1 LKNLS
6 EVERRFKI
14 NVFCKKPQ
22 AAVAYLLRCADSSA
36 DEISSFIKSH
46 NVSREAYESCPKNH
60 RHHRTVSL
68 AFGQDLSR
76 RGCHREAGTI
86 FRRAKLLEEA
96 LEEFKKCM
104 HWREIINLMN
114 ELKVEEKVKLRMIGC
129 MARALAG
136 DRSTVKDAAILY
148 EHYANDFEMAVN
160 VLARNYF
167 LEEAIHVAT
176 RHNQREMIGTVDNT
190 TVFDL
195 MLLIGFAAFEVL
207 PMLHR
212 QKTHFGE
219 KLIELFD
226 TYDQYRTRLAQVR
239 QIKVD
244 KFNRPYDDDDRDD
257 LFSDAGSTIT
267 KSSRSSRR
275 VTFVFVVQAL
285 HSVVAGLAVR
295 QLRREIVEKKKRRN
309 RIYVRV
315 GCTKT

>member
-1 LKNLS
+1 
-6 EVERRFKI
+6 
-14 NVFCKKPQ
+14 
-22 AAVAYLLRCADSSA
+22 
-36 DEISSFIKSH
+36 
-46 NVSREAYESCPKNH
+46 
-60 RHHRTVSL
+60 
-68 AFGQDLSR
+68 
-76 RGCHREAGTI
+76 
-86 FRRAKLLEEA
+86 
-96 LEEFKKCM
+96 M

-114 ELKVEEKVKLRMIGC
+114 ELKVEEKVKLRLIGC

-176 RHNQREMIGTVDNT
+176 RHNQREI
-190 TVFDL
+190 
-195 MLLIGFAAFEVL
+195 IAFEVL

-244 KFNRPYDDDDRDD
+244 KFNRTYDDDDRDD

-275 VTFVFVVQAL
+275 VTFVFVVHAL

-295 QLRREIVEKKKRRN
+295 QLRREIVEKKKRKN
-309 RIYVRV
+309 RICVRV